1 MRIQNKLE
9 TLINKWVIL
18 VVVSWL
24 VIIILAI
31 IVLTSYFKNQSFST
45 HCKKLDNEIE
55 MLEKN
60 RAQLTH
66 DKQMLDLGDERLSTI
81 LASLTAASKKSK
93 ASLGE
98 ISVSEEVEREGY
110 KVLPI
115 TLSIKGSYNQI
126 GKFINI
132 IEREEIRMQFWDVQ
146 LSTKETKGRGV
157 ICTMK
162 GEFII
167 L

>member
-1 MRIQNKLE
+1 MRIQIKLG
-9 TLINKWVIL
+9 TLINKWVTL

-31 IVLTSYFKNQSFST
+31 VVLTSYFKNQSLST

-55 MLEKN
+55 MLKEN
-60 RAQLTH
+60 RAQLAH
-66 DKQMLDLGDERLSTI
+66 DKQALDFGDERLSTV

-132 IEREEIRMQFWDVQ
+132 IEREEIRMQFWDVR
-146 LSTKETKGRGV
+146 LSTKETKGRGIV
-157 ICTMK
+157 CTMR